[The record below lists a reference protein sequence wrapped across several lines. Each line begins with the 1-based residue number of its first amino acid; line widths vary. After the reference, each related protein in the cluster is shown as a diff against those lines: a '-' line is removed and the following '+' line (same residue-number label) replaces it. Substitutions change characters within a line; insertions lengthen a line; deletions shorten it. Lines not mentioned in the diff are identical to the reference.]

1 MGELLN
7 NMITFRVK
15 GKMGK
20 VINDMVTFR
29 AKW

>member
-1 MGELLN
+1 MGELLS

-20 VINDMVTFR
+20 VINDMITFR
-29 AKW
+29 SKW

>member
-1 MGELLN
+1 MGELIN
-7 NMITFRVK
+7 NMITFRAK

-20 VINDMVTFR
+20 VINDMITFR